1 MQQIPQM
8 QQMPQM
14 QQIPQMQ
21 QMQQMQQYDYNYQYE
36 EEDPFY
42 KKPIFWIL
50 LIILIGG
57 IIGAIYYYY
66 YYYKKESTQQKSTEQ
81 KSTSTPQIEESQ
93 KQKMEDI
100 QQEEESSTPP
110 PIETQEDPNAIYLKS
125 PDVKIEIKNMES
137 DNKVYKLEV
146 DRSNLYIRE
155 NNNII
160 WNLKNINRELG
171 IEKAAWI
178 DKECPCK
185 LFLFQNGNLV
195 LSGSSA
201 YDLENRYQTLNEN
214 DYDIWSIINNIEF
227 TPTKKTEMPL
237 KLKLENNGDLTLYNN
252 KNKKIWI
259 LNKNVK
265 GVPKIL
271 SKPPTTNPLTTPF
284 ILSSNN
290 GNCMTFSPQGNGIFG
305 QLPTMIINGQCGFNQ
320 ENQMFEYDHVK
331 RLIKKT
337 STNLCLDDGG
347 VTGINNEKKP
357 LTLKQCDISN
367 YNQRFEYRLIDEN
380 TNLGAFISLYKDD
393 KDMCIYYNDQKKY
406 YNLDICDLNNKND
419 MFFTL
424 SKDYNSFKAKTV
436 PAAIPLPLYSPD
448 GKFILVLQDDGNL
461 VISPILQNNITRGS
475 PIWNAAATTGYNK
488 KVGGPYYLF
497 LANGELSIRNPFE
510 DGVKIWSNIDEV
522 GGKIRTDSRGPYKL
536 SLTNEG
542 ILYVYDG
549 SDKVFWSSTK
559 PTIYTNKNF
568 GGDKMELKYFGDYTK
583 NNLQGTPE
591 GDALLYVMDEIT
603 SIQIPKG
610 YKVIIYKNENFLG
623 DKLELTSSSLN
634 IGGDFNDEGGSIK
647 VQPA

>member
-1 MQQIPQM
+1 MPQT
-8 QQMPQM
+8 QQMP
-14 QQIPQMQ
+14 
-21 QMQQMQQYDYNYQYE
+21 QYDYNYQYE

-50 LIILIGG
+50 LIILISG

-66 YYYKKESTQQKSTEQ
+66 YYYKKESTEQKSTEQ
-81 KSTSTPQIEESQ
+81 KSTSPPQMEQSQ
-93 KQKMEDI
+93 KQRMEDI
-100 QQEEESSTPP
+100 QQEEESLTPP
-110 PIETQEDPNAIYLKS
+110 PVETQEDPNAIYLKS
-125 PDVKIEIKNMES
+125 PDIKIEIKNMES

-201 YDLENRYQTLNEN
+201 YDLENRYQTLDEN

-227 TPTKKTEMPL
+227 TVTKKTDMPL

-271 SKPPTTNPLTTPF
+271 SKPPATNPLTTPF

-290 GNCMTFSPQGNGIFG
+290 GNCMTFSPQGMSTFG
-305 QLPTMIINGQCGFNQ
+305 VPSTTIINRPCGFNQ
-320 ENQMFEYDHVK
+320 ENQMFEYDHIK

-337 STNLCLDDGG
+337 SSNLCLDDGG
-347 VTGINNEKKP
+347 VTGTNNEKKP
-357 LTLKQCDISN
+357 ILLKQCDISN
-367 YNQRFEYRLIDEN
+367 KDQRFEYRLIDEN
-380 TNLGAFISLYKDD
+380 TNLGAFLSLFKDD
-393 KDMCIYYNDQKKY
+393 KDMCIYDNNNY
-406 YNLDICDLNNKND
+406 YNLDVCDLNNKND

-424 SKDYNSFKAKTV
+424 SKDYTSFKAKTV
-436 PAAIPLPLYSPD
+436 PATIPLPLYSPD

-461 VISPILQNNITRGS
+461 VIYALENNINRKTA
-475 PIWNAAATTGYNK
+475 IWSAAGTTGYNK

-497 LANGELSIRNPFE
+497 LANGELSIRNPFQ
-510 DGVKIWSNIDEV
+510 DGEKIWSNIDEI
-522 GGKIRTDSRGPYKL
+522 GGPSKTRTDSKGPYKL

-542 ILYVYDG
+542 ILYVYDS
-549 SDKVFWSSTK
+549 SDKVFWSSRK
-559 PTIYTNKNF
+559 PIMYK
-568 GGDKMELKYFGDYTK
+568 GDDYDDDSVELKYFGDYTK
-583 NNLQGTPE
+583 NNLEGTTE
-591 GDALLYVMDEIT
+591 GNYVMYVMFTMT

-610 YKVIIYKNENFLG
+610 YKVIIYTGENFLG
-623 DKLELTSSSLN
+623 DKLELTSSNPN
-634 IGGDFNDEGGSIK
+634 IRGFNDRVRSIK